1 MEPLTLSDGTYL
13 PKGTFVAMAAASILL
28 DPDVV
33 PNPEKFDAFRNY
45 RERLKPGESTR
56 HQYAMVDKDHLH
68 FGHGRHACPGRA
80 LAVNELKLILGSFL
94 LNYDLKYPEGK
105 GRPANQTVDEI
116 VFADPK
122 ATLLLRKRSDMNPT
136 VPKLVS

>member
-13 PKGTFVAMAAASILL
+13 PKGTFIAMAAASILL

-45 RERLKPGESTR
+45 RKRLEPGESTR

-80 LAVNELKLILGSFL
+80 LAVNELKLILGSL
-94 LNYDLKYPEGK
+94 LLHYDLKYPEGK
-105 GRPANQTVDEI
+105 GRPANQTVDEF

-122 ATLLLRKRSDMNPT
+122 ATLLIRKRRHMDST
-136 VPKLVS
+136 VPKLGS